1 MQNVLTDIKC
11 GACAQFPIYSIVNRL
26 FSFELCTFFGCCKTI
41 GINPIAL
48 WLTGCAD
55 EILELHETNANINK
69 GEKIRRNKKYIRI
82 VRSTVDCRLTWN
94 ERIIWALDQACY
106 CYIRMRYGLSL
117 SLSQF
122 NRVSV
127 CIVLCSGRFVFAA
140 IAVFVF
146 RLHSHRIWESSI
158 SLSVQFFCRWL
169 LRFILSSST
178 LCFIVYHA
186 FRCCFRCVSIR
197 YCCFR
202 FTCIHTL
209 LYAGVLLQGSACFYR
224 CVRYGTHI
232 VYGMRPFLI
241 EYERVNSAYEI
252 AKHPKNTP
260 LNRTVWG
267 RDEDLIFVQSVNYD
281 GVDGIFWLFWTCITS
296 MSRLYY
302 SDRSIVRCPHL
313 ITYYTMQ

>member
-117 SLSQF
+117 SLWVQSCVCVYCVVQRSLRICRYRSIRLPSSFAPHMREFNQF
-122 NRVSV
+122 ECAIFLPMVAAFYSLFVYSMLHR
-127 CIVLCSGRFVFAA
+127 LPRFSLLFSMCVDS
-140 IAVFVF
+140 
-146 RLHSHRIWESSI
+146 LLL
-158 SLSVQFFCRWL
+158 LSVHLHTHTLVRRRTTA
-169 LRFILSSST
+169 RFRMFLS
-178 LCFIVYHA
+178 V
-186 FRCCFRCVSIR
+186 RSIR
-197 YCCFR
+197 N
-202 FTCIHTL
+202 
-209 LYAGVLLQGSACFYR
+209 
-224 CVRYGTHI
+224 THC
-232 VYGMRPFLI
+232 LW
-241 EYERVNSAYEI
+241 NA
-252 AKHPKNTP
+252 
-260 LNRTVWG
+260 TVFDWI
-267 RDEDLIFVQSVNYD
+267 RESE
-281 GVDGIFWLFWTCITS
+281 
-296 MSRLYY
+296 
-302 SDRSIVRCPHL
+302 
-313 ITYYTMQ
+313 